1 MNLLPGR
8 TAINRFTLPVLAGM
22 LLSAGVLPFL
32 GGCAG
37 SGTSFGA
44 ASTPADASLHQ
55 RPAEDLLRVGDGLII
70 RLSGVPPEDQGVYEV
85 RIDEAG
91 QISMPYIGN
100 VQAAGVTT
108 VALKQRIESAYKA
121 RGIYSTPNVTV
132 FTREAR
138 FVNVTGEVRAPQ
150 RVPYTKDLTA
160 VGAIAACGG
169 FTDFANRRKVNLL
182 RGGRRIE
189 FNAAEILR
197 DPSKDIPLM
206 PDDNIQVDRSIF

>member
-1 MNLLPGR
+1 MKVRQER
-8 TAINRFTLPVLAGM
+8 TAIRRLEPQFLGVLLLV
-22 LLSAGVLPFL
+22 LLSTWLV
-32 GGCAG
+32 GCAG

-44 ASTPADASLHQ
+44 AAATVTDPSVLQ
-55 RPAEDLLRVGDGLII
+55 RPADDLLRVGDSLIV

-91 QISMPYIGN
+91 MISMPFIGN
-100 VQAAGVTT
+100 VQAAGIST
-108 VALKQRIESAYKA
+108 VALKQRIESAYKS
-121 RGIYSTPNVTV
+121 RGIYSTPNVTI

-138 FVNVTGEVRAPQ
+138 FVNVTGEVRSPQ

-160 VGAIAACGG
+160 IGAIAACGG

>member
-1 MNLLPGR
+1 MDLPPDR
-8 TAINRFTLPVLAGM
+8 TVINRWPLTILAGC
-22 LLSAGVLPFL
+22 LVTLGILVSLS
-32 GGCAG
+32 GCAG

-44 ASTPADASLHQ
+44 AANPTDSSIYQ
-55 RPAEDLLRVGDGLII
+55 RPSDDLLRVGDGLIV

-85 RIDEAG
+85 RVDEAG

-100 VQAAGVTT
+100 VQAAGVST
-108 VALKQRIESAYKA
+108 VDLKQRIESAYKA

-169 FTDFANRRKVNLL
+169 FTDFANRRKVGLL

-197 DPSKDIPLM
+197 DPSKDIPLV

>member
-1 MNLLPGR
+1 MALLL
-8 TAINRFTLPVLAGM
+8 IGM
-22 LLSAGVLPFL
+22 LPWLS
-32 GGCAG
+32 GCAG

-44 ASTPADASLHQ
+44 ASSTVSDPSVLQ
-55 RPAEDLLRVGDGLII
+55 RPADDLLRVGDGLII

-85 RIDEAG
+85 RIDESG
-91 QISMPYIGN
+91 MISMPYVGN
-100 VQAAGVTT
+100 IQAAGTTT
-108 VALKQRIESAYKA
+108 VDLKQRIEGAYRS

>member
-1 MNLLPGR
+1 MNPLLAR
-8 TAINRFTLPVLAGM
+8 TVIDRFSLRLLTACILA
-22 LLSAGVLPFL
+22 LVSLFL

-44 ASTPADASLHQ
+44 AATPADSSIY
-55 RPAEDLLRVGDGLII
+55 RKPSDDLLRVGDGLIV

-85 RIDEAG
+85 RVDEAG

-100 VQAAGVTT
+100 VQAAGVST
-108 VALKQRIESAYKA
+108 VDLKQRIESAYKV
-121 RGIYSTPNVTV
+121 RGIYSTPNVTI
-132 FTREAR
+132 FTKEAR

-169 FTDFANRRKVNLL
+169 FTDFANRRKVGLL